1 MVYIMTKFNYNL
13 IGPSYLFKIYS
24 NRRSI
29 STNIP
34 DLTHRLGSGCEIRF
48 VWFYNPL
55 TFKKL
60 CHQNFVLPLA
70 NFISTSIHR
79 PIRAGPNT
87 IYNNPNQVQIDGQ
100 VKPTNI
106 KYESSVNCNT
116 IFNNLS
122 QVQTQG
128 SMLRKSMLSNLIIVY
143 QKTSLEGGGHSFM
156 LIKYILQCIYWISS
170 HLNSSKKVE
179 HEHIWSHGL
188 HFTALHVSSKLGKM
202 TSPQT
207 TKKVLKLER
216 PVWNWQRALS
226 LEL

>member
-34 DLTHRLGSGCEIRF
+34 DLTRRLGSGCEIRF

-100 VKPTNI
+100 V
-106 KYESSVNCNT
+106 NT

-143 QKTSLEGGGHSFM
+143 PKTKLRGLWGFIHAD
-156 LIKYILQCIYWISS
+156 KIY
-170 HLNSSKKVE
+170 
-179 HEHIWSHGL
+179 
-188 HFTALHVSSKLGKM
+188 FTVYLLDF
-202 TSPQT
+202 
-207 TKKVLKLER
+207 
-216 PVWNWQRALS
+216 
-226 LEL
+226 